1 MDFQKE
7 LRQSSF
13 SPHLQGQTKDA
24 IIKEMVDMLERTGR
38 VSDPKAALTAV
49 HERENTMST
58 GMQFGVA
65 IPHGK
70 TDGVSQLVTAV
81 ALKPEGIDFAALD
94 GEPSRIF
101 VMTLSPVMETG
112 PHIQYL
118 SEISKLL
125 NESALRDALLASQTE
140 AEMLAVLTQR
150 NQQE

>member
-1 MDFQKE
+1 MDFEQA
-7 LRQSSF
+7 LRKSCLSTQ
-13 SPHLQGQTKDA
+13 LQGETKDA
-24 IIKEMVDMLERTGR
+24 IIEEMVDMLHSAGR
-38 VSDPKAALTAV
+38 LPDREVALAAV
-49 HERENTMST
+49 QERESTMST

-70 TDGVSQLVTAV
+70 TDSVSSMVTAV

-101 VMTLSPVMETG
+101 VMTISPISDTG

-125 NESALRDALLASQTE
+125 NQSSLREAFLAARTE
-140 AEMLAVLTQR
+140 AEMLAVLIET
-150 NQQE
+150 